1 MLREILNLGFERV
14 ELGHGIRLSLMEG
27 VQRLFDRGVVQ
38 FSSLHN
44 FCPLP
49 IEITRSAPD
58 CYEFTSHREAERERA
73 LKLTFHTIDFAA
85 RLNAPFVVLHLG
97 RVNMGPITDELI
109 ALAEK
114 GGLFSREYVRRKI
127 DAVKTREQ
135 NAPVYL
141 QRAKAALNRILE
153 YAATKNVRLGI
164 EGRFGYEEIPSER
177 EAPAILDELNSPFA
191 GYWHDFGHIQTKH
204 NLGFLD
210 HYEWLS
216 TIRSRL
222 FGCHLHDCAWPAQD
236 HRAPFTGGIP
246 YDRLIP
252 LLPKETLF
260 VWEMS
265 PRRKADEIRT
275 SLERWKAQFGS

>member
-27 VQRLFDRGVVQ
+27 VQRLFDKGIVQ
-38 FSSLHN
+38 FSSVHN

-58 CYEFTSHREAERERA
+58 CYEFTSHREAERDRA

-97 RVNMGPITDELI
+97 RVNMEPITDQLI

-114 GGLFSREYVRRKI
+114 GAHFSREYVRRKI
-127 DAVKTREQ
+127 EAVKTREQ
-135 NAPVYL
+135 KAPLYL
-141 QRAKAALNRILE
+141 QRAKASLNRILE

-177 EAPAILDELNSPFA
+177 EAPAILDELNSPCA

-216 TIRSRL
+216 TIRGRL
-222 FGCHLHDCAWPAQD
+222 FGCHLHDCEWPAQD

-252 LLPKETLF
+252 LLPQETLF

-275 SLERWKAQFGS
+275 SLEQWKARFGS